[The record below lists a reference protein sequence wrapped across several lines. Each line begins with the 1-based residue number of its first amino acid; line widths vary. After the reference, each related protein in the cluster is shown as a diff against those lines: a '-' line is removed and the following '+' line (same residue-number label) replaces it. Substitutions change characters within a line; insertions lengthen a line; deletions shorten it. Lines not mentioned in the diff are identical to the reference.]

1 MIWLMFLGLAA
12 LALAPL
18 GWTLFRPARLRGRQE
33 ADLALYRAQLAEL
46 DREAA
51 IGRLAPEAHRAATVE
66 VQRRLLAAP
75 GAAPAESGGA
85 SRSAAL
91 LAAVL
96 FLAPAGGFGLYLWRG
111 QPEIPAAPFVER
123 AAAAARDDALL
134 GQLRARLNQAA
145 PGSEAT
151 RQGWILLGNAERG
164 RGRADAAIEAWDR
177 ALALRFEGPLAAEL
191 AELLITQGQLDPAQR
206 LLARALLEAPKE
218 PRLRYLSGLAEAEAG
233 RPASARSTWRALLD
247 EAPADAPWRATV
259 ERRLRELP

>member
-18 GWTLFRPARLRGRQE
+18 GWTLVRPAKLRGRQE

-51 IGRLAPEAHRAATVE
+51 IGRLLPEAHRAATLE

-75 GAAPAESGGA
+75 GAAAAEAPGGG
-85 SRSAAL
+85 RSAAF

-96 FLAPAGGFGLYLWRG
+96 FLAPAGGLGLYLWRG

-134 GQLRARLNQAA
+134 GQLRARLSQAPPTA
-145 PGSEAT
+145 EAT

-164 RGRADAAIEAWDR
+164 RGREAAAVEAWET

-191 AELLITQGQLDPAQR
+191 AELQIGRGAVEPAQR
-206 LLARALLEAPKE
+206 LLARALAEAPRE

-233 RPASARSTWRALLD
+233 RPANARSTWRALLE